1 MTKLSAMP
9 CPVVL
14 AADNFTSPAR
24 TPWGGRRI
32 CGTYKAG
39 LGLSSALRDQAI
51 GESWELSLGPELP
64 SRTEAG
70 LPLHEVIAS
79 DPDRY
84 LGAEAKAGSSAL
96 LVKWLDADDHLS
108 VQIHPAVDDPKLV
121 GDETGKPECWYI
133 VAREPGAGLYLG
145 LRPDASLE
153 RMRELLA
160 NGDDVSSLLEFV
172 PVEPGD
178 FYLLQPGMAH
188 AVGRG
193 VTLVEP
199 QYVAPGKRGVTL
211 RYWDWNR
218 LYDAQGKPDPNG
230 KPRELHVERALEVT
244 DWVRTRDPK
253 YLAAQRCR
261 PAKMDLAAAARCD
274 VLCGSE
280 ASAPVRSDYLRA
292 ARISGTGDVNVPD
305 WNTLRGLTV
314 IDGEAELRGDF
325 GSLRIARGRTVALPA
340 CSTGLVCRLERAHA
354 LVSSV
359 VA

>member
-1 MTKLSAMP
+1 MP
-9 CPVVL
+9 RPVL
-14 AADNFTSPAR
+14 LQADNFTSPSR

-32 CGTYKAG
+32 LGTYKAA
-39 LGLSSALRDQAI
+39 LGIAPALREQAV

-64 SRTEAG
+64 SRLEDG
-70 LPLHEVIAS
+70 RFLHEAVAS
-79 DPDRY
+79 DPRAY
-84 LGAEAKAGSSAL
+84 LGAEADAGSSAL
-96 LVKWLDADDHLS
+96 LVKWLDAADHLS

-121 GDETGKPECWYI
+121 RGETGKPECWYI

-145 LRPDASLE
+145 LRPGASIE

-160 NGDDVSSLLEFV
+160 SDADVSSLLEFV

-199 QYVAPGKRGVTL
+199 QYVAPGRRGVTL

-218 LYDAQGKPDPNG
+218 RYDAEGKPDPNG
-230 KPRELHVERALEVT
+230 QARELHVERALEVT
-244 DWVRTRDPK
+244 DWARTSDPK

-261 PAKMDLAAAARCD
+261 PAPIDLAAAARCD
-274 VLCGSE
+274 VLCGAE
-280 ASAPVRSDYLRA
+280 AGAPVRSDYLRA
-292 ARISGTGDVNVPD
+292 ARVSGIGEVQLPD
-305 WNTLRGLTV
+305 WNTLRALTV
-314 IDGEAELRGDF
+314 VDGEVTLLGNFEPVH
-325 GSLRIARGRTVALPA
+325 IARGRTAALPA
-340 CSTGLVCRLERAHA
+340 AATSVSCQLDRGHA
-354 LVSSV
+354 LLSSV